1 MSQINDKIIE
11 TVENLR
17 SRSPLTHC
25 ITNFVTI
32 NDCANAVLAI
42 GGSPI
47 MANEPDEAEEM
58 VTVVNTLL
66 INIGTLY
73 KSQIEAMK
81 IASQTAAKL
90 QKAYVLDPVG
100 IGVSKIRNDTTMEL
114 MKEAKPS
121 IIRGNLSEI
130 KTLAMLYEILDEC
143 TQAKG
148 VDVADTDVINED
160 TLDSNVKLVESIA
173 QKLDTTIAVSGQI
186 DIISDGKDTYV
197 IRNGHPMLSDITGS
211 GCMLGC
217 LMASYAAVTTP
228 IMAATTAAAVMA
240 IAGEVANQKVAYHKK
255 GTGTFRSELIDAL
268 SLMDEKII
276 NRYANI
282 TKN

>member
-130 KTLAMLYEILDEC
+130 KTLAMLYGILDEC